1 MSPVRPPIAKAFI
14 PFLPVALALVCIQI
28 DFFSLGLALPVI
40 ADDFGV
46 TTTNLQWA
54 LSGYMLALGSL
65 MIPASRLA
73 DLLGRKRILLIG
85 VATFGV
91 TSLACGLSSTPEMLI
106 GFRVLQGVGG
116 AMILPVAFS
125 LVTNATDADVRPRI
139 LGMLLAIA
147 AVGTAIGPILG
158 GGLASTIGWQWVFFV
173 NVPVALIALV
183 WGSISLKES
192 KDSEGHRLRE
202 LDWLGAGLVVTAVA
216 LISLGI
222 DAISGVGFLVLSTIA
237 LLVVGLAALF
247 VFLLHERGVA
257 WPMVGQDLMR
267 RGSFWTLVGAG
278 SFANGC
284 FGLMIIVSVIELQQ
298 VQGLSSGQAGLAF
311 ITAALAT
318 ALCGP
323 ISGRLA
329 GKVPGGQVMAVC
341 IFIGGIGLIVQAK
354 SALLVVDLTGL
365 AVCGFAFGMGYTFT
379 NVATQSVLP
388 EELSG
393 QASGVSLTLMVT
405 IAGLAVVLGAM
416 ALELA
421 SGGTD
426 MGAATVTVLLW
437 SGIVAVLVAVGF
449 GWTQRHDR
457 IAKVPVPA

>member
-1 MSPVRPPIAKAFI
+1 MSQAQPSIAKAFV
-14 PFLPVALALVCIQI
+14 PFLPVALALICIQI

-40 ADDFGV
+40 PDDFD
-46 TTTNLQWA
+46 TTTTDLQWA

-73 DLLGRKRILLIG
+73 DLLGRKLILLIG
-85 VATFGV
+85 VALFGIA
-91 TSLACGLSSTPEMLI
+91 SLAYGLASNSEMLI

-125 LVTNATDADVRPRI
+125 LVTNATDVSIRPRI
-139 LGMLLAIA
+139 LGTLLAIA
-147 AVGTAIGPILG
+147 AVGTAIGPVLG
-158 GGLASTIGWQWVFFV
+158 GGLASTVGWRWVFFV
-173 NVPVALIALV
+173 NVPIALV
-183 WGSISLKES
+183 ALMWGSRTLSES
-192 KDSEGHRLRE
+192 KDAEGHRLRQ
-202 LDWLGAGLVVTAVA
+202 LDWIGAGLVVVAVA

-222 DAISGVGFLVLSTIA
+222 DAISGVGFLVFSTIA
-237 LLVVGLAALF
+237 LLVVGGIALT
-247 VFLLHERGVA
+247 VFLLHERRA
-257 WPMVGQDLMR
+257 PWPMVGQDLMR
-267 RGSFWTLVGAG
+267 RRSFWALVGAG

-284 FGLMIIVSVIELQQ
+284 FGLLIIVAVIQLQQ
-298 VQGLSSGQAGLAF
+298 VRDLTSAQAGLAF

-318 ALCGP
+318 AVCGP

-329 GKVPGGQVMAVC
+329 GKVPGGQVMAVS
-341 IFIGGIGLIVQAK
+341 IVIGGLGLILQAWAN
-354 SALLVVDLTGL
+354 SLALDLVGL
-365 AVCGFAFGMGYTFT
+365 AVCGLAFGMGYTFT

-405 IAGLAVVLGAM
+405 IGGVAVVLGAM

-421 SGGTD
+421 GGATD
-426 MGAATVTVLLW
+426 MAEATVKVLFW
-437 SGIVAVLVAVGF
+437 AGIVATGVGLAF

-457 IAKVPVPA
+457 IDHSTVSA